1 MLHSAFQATTG
12 ISLNTG
18 SGIDAFGPHEP
29 LCLLNILFLFC
40 FFSWSLI
47 FPISFWFFM
56 ATSSRP
62 QSLLWFFHWSSSASS
77 RLPLPGLL
85 SWNPSA
91 AAGTLNCQVQ
101 TWVQYF
107 WHLLLGFS
115 GVILPI
121 RDVPFTFVSFFFG
134 GHLNLHLSTL
144 SIHRLEVMVGLSWNL
159 VFISLFSGN
168 MKVTVFSVY

>member
-121 RDVPFTFVSFFFG
+121 RDVPFTSVSFFFWRSLKSPSLYSKHSQAWGNG
-134 GHLNLHLSTL
+134 GTL
-144 SIHRLEVMVGLSWNL
+144 LKFGVYFSIFR
-159 VFISLFSGN
+159 
-168 MKVTVFSVY
+168 